1 MAPPVRSAE
10 EQATYGVMMTK
21 DGVMPTEWSR
31 RAVLTAGIAAAAA
44 AVAAGDAPIR
54 HESTRRLRAHWSDD
68 LCESYAINIKS
79 SYATSVYQYADALF
93 DLIADL
99 GVRTVRERV
108 TTGTSLGAQQQREM
122 LVRLAESGV
131 RWHATVATLADW
143 PRAEQA
149 TDEALGVLTRFYGRR
164 LGDLGSVLHSLG
176 GCNEIDGPVVNGQVD
191 PEWAAHGRLMQ
202 RTLWERVRSDR
213 AFDGV
218 PVVGPSTR
226 TDVTPERAR
235 LLGDLS
241 AWSDWGNA
249 HMYNRGVS
257 PTKNIDRHLEI
268 LRPCFPHAD
277 RWFFTETGYNDSPA
291 TDKGATVSEEA
302 AATYAIRGI
311 CDFFKRGSI
320 YGRFELLDDPDPIDT
335 ETQETINATSD
346 PEAHYGLVAVPESES
361 DANPGNWR
369 RKPEFFATRR
379 FLRLMDDR
387 GARPRTQPLDADI
400 VSSHPLQSL
409 VAYKR
414 DGRHYLLLWRDVEVP
429 SQHHEARSVADVPA
443 ASVTIQLRTPRPA
456 AVYAPRYRD
465 LPIRT
470 QPPRTE
476 ITVEVAGDLVI
487 VELG

>member
-1 MAPPVRSAE
+1 
-10 EQATYGVMMTK
+10 MT
-21 DGVMPTEWSR
+21 TEWSR
-31 RAVLTAGIAAAAA
+31 RAVLTAGVAAAA
-44 AVAAGDAPIR
+44 AVFAWDAPVR
-54 HESTRRLRAHWSDD
+54 PESTLSLHAHWSDD
-68 LCESYAINIKS
+68 LCENYAINTKS
-79 SYATSVYQYADALF
+79 FYARSLYRYADAVLE
-93 DLIADL
+93 LITDL

-108 TTGTSLGAQQQREM
+108 TTGSSLGAQQQRAM
-122 LVRLAESGV
+122 QIKLAASGV

-149 TDEALGVLTRFYGRR
+149 TNAALNVLTEFYGPR
-164 LGDLGSVLHSLG
+164 LDGLESLLHSLG
-176 GCNEIDGPVVNGQVD
+176 GCNEIDGSVVNGQVD
-191 PEWAAHGRLMQ
+191 PQWAAHGRLMQ

-235 LLGDLS
+235 HLGDLT

-257 PTKNIDRHLEI
+257 PAKNIDRHLEI

-277 RWFFTETGYNDSPA
+277 RWFFTETGYNDSRA
-291 TDKGATVSEEA
+291 TNRGATISEEA

-320 YGRFELLDDPDPIDT
+320 FGRFELLDDPDPIDT
-335 ETQETINATSD
+335 ETQQSINATSD
-346 PEAHYGLVAVPESES
+346 PQAHYGLVAVPDSRS
-361 DANPGNWR
+361 DASPDNWR
-369 RKPEFFATRR
+369 RKPEFFATQR

-387 GARPRTQPLDADI
+387 GRRPRTQPLQADI
-400 VSSHPLQSL
+400 VSSHPLQKL

-414 DGRHYLLLWRDVEVP
+414 DGRHYLLLWRDVEVASQQHDGP
-429 SQHHEARSVADVPA
+429 SFDVPT
-443 ASVTIQLRTPRPA
+443 ASVRIQLRTPRPA
-456 AVYAPRYRD
+456 AVYVPRYSD
-465 LPIRT
+465 VPVRT
-470 QPPRTE
+470 RPPRSE
-476 ITVEVAGDLVI
+476 ITVEVAEDLVI